1 MKKTLFGLLL
11 LCLPFLWACG
21 DREQFVFEPLS
32 HAELLR
38 TCRGEGWTG
47 VEVLDAWHPG
57 HVLHRYLLVPRGAD
71 VPAGLPEGTLVR
83 TPLERA
89 VLFSSVHAALLA
101 DLRALNAAGG
111 VCDAAYVLHDTLRRC
126 LADGRLADMGS
137 SVQPDMERLARLRPD
152 ALWVS
157 PFENAGYGALETLGV
172 PIIECADY
180 METSALGRA
189 EWMKFYGMLV
199 GREAE
204 ADSLFAEVER
214 SYRELAELAARR
226 GHPVKGFDA
235 YAVSDVLPGSGLSSS
250 AACEVLLGVIVNH
263 LFCQDAFTPVEIAQ
277 MGQGA
282 ENVYFGKPSGLMD
295 QTASSVGGAVAIDFA
310 DPARPVVRSVAVDLN
325 ALGYALCIIDSGAS
339 HADLTGEY
347 AAVPQEMRAVA
358 AFFGKEVLREVSE
371 RQVLDQLPA
380 LRAQV
385 GDRAVLRA
393 LHFFADDVRVEG
405 EADALARKDMDAFL
419 ALVKESGRSSWEFLQ
434 NITPAG
440 AVGEQA
446 MAVALAVA
454 ERALK
459 GRGACRVHG
468 GGFAGTIQAF
478 VPLDILDAFRAE
490 TEGALGAGSCHVL
503 SLRPVGGAVL
513 C

>member
-1 MKKTLFGLLL
+1 MEKLGAVRQRLEAGGLDGALSRLTGGTPDRKRVSRVLDGFQRTFGAGEDTPVTLCSAPGRTEICGNHTDHQHGRVLAAAVNVD
-11 LCLPFLWACG
+11 FLACAAPNGG
-21 DREQFVFEPLS
+21 DTIRFQS
-32 HAELLR
+32 
-38 TCRGEGWTG
+38 EGWPL
-47 VEVLDAWHPG
+47 VEVRLDG
-57 HVLHRYLLVPRGAD
+57 KGPRAEEREST
-71 VPAGLPEGTLVR
+71 ASLVR
-83 TPLERA
+83 
-89 VLFSSVHAALLA
+89 
-101 DLRALNAAGG
+101 
-111 VCDAAYVLHDTLRRC
+111 
-126 LADGRLADMGS
+126 
-137 SVQPDMERLARLRPD
+137 
-152 ALWVS
+152 
-157 PFENAGYGALETLGV
+157 
-172 PIIECADY
+172 
-180 METSALGRA
+180 
-189 EWMKFYGMLV
+189 GM
-199 GREAE
+199 
-204 ADSLFAEVER
+204 
-214 SYRELAELAARR
+214 AELAARR

-339 HADLTGEY
+339 HADLTDEY
-347 AAVPQEMRAVA
+347 AAVPREMGAVA
-358 AFFGKEVLREVSE
+358 AFFGKEVLREVSQE
-371 RQVLDQLPA
+371 QVLSHLPA
-380 LRAQV
+380 LRERA

-393 LHFFADDVRVEG
+393 LHFFADDARAEE
-405 EADALARKDMDAFL
+405 EADALARGDMDAFM

-440 AVGEQA
+440 AVREQA

-478 VPLDILDAFRAE
+478 VPLDSLEAFRAE

-503 SLRPVGGAVL
+503 SIRPVGGAVL